1 MCRRATTVNHN
12 WRKPTLSKALAAAMA
27 VLVLGT
33 GSWACGADPLEPQDT
48 SIVGTWF
55 FIGFTDGSR
64 VAATSGTWA
73 FFDDGLMAVD
83 VTISFPGQGTSS
95 IALVG
100 SYQVVGDTL
109 TYELTGSPSSWTV
122 DFDGPEV
129 LLTQTAPDPADNTI
143 RLRRVRAGRAVA
155 PPSRVM
161 RGKNE
166 EVSV

>member
-1 MCRRATTVNHN
+1 M
-12 WRKPTLSKALAAAMA
+12 SKALAAAMA

-64 VAATSGTWA
+64 VAATSGTWV

-83 VTISFPGQGTSS
+83 VTITFPGQGTSP

-100 SYQVVGDTL
+100 SYEMVGDTL
-109 TYELTGSPSSWTV
+109 TYELTGS
-122 DFDGPEV
+122 
-129 LLTQTAPDPADNTI
+129 L
-143 RLRRVRAGRAVA
+143 RAGHSISTVPRCCS
-155 PPSRVM
+155 PRPRRIWPTTPS
-161 RGKNE
+161 GFGA
-166 EVSV
+166 SGLAGP